1 MPYTYKKQGDKYVVY
16 KKSNGKKVGSTAGTK
31 TALNKYLAAL
41 HIHEP
46 KKESKKAI
54 KENMEYENKVGQ
66 LYVVQKPSA
75 GCDMAGMVYEVD
87 PITGIQPHG
96 VDAQT
101 VHGVYASMEEAQKVA
116 EKLYDGHMTGMKKL
130 EEKKGKVT
138 EKLTKTITML
148 EKKQKSMMEMAKAN
162 PKEAS
167 MHKGKISEIQAKIQ
181 ELMDKLEMVEK
192 SKTPIEEKEEDKKSL
207 KENIGER
214 KWKIGDKFTAKA
226 SDVVYTISKVS
237 EKTPNEVIITYTDR
251 KGKNHV
257 SPTWISHVDHFF
269 NKGAWELVEEK
280 NMQENIGERKWK
292 IGDQF
297 TPRASDV
304 VHTIDRFDEKNPGK
318 VIITYTDRKGNKYE
332 SSTEIEHLN
341 YFINKGAWELIGKKN
356 MQENT
361 EESFEDTLKNFI
373 KKKFPNE
380 NIKVESPG
388 KKSAVIVYN
397 GGEEM
402 DGKYEKTFETE
413 FNIYP
418 HAPEGSGKQ
427 TWYYTIEK
435 KLNNQF

>member
-138 EKLTKTITML
+138 DKLTKTITML

-167 MHKGKISEIQAKIQ
+167 MHKNKISEIQAKIQ
-181 ELMDKLEMVEK
+181 ELMDKLEKVEK
-192 SKTPIEEKEEDKKSL
+192 SKTPIEEKEEEKESL
-207 KENIGER
+207 KENEG
-214 KWKIGDKFTAKA
+214 GD
-226 SDVVYTISKVS
+226 
-237 EKTPNEVIITYTDR
+237 
-251 KGKNHV
+251 
-257 SPTWISHVDHFF
+257 
-269 NKGAWELVEEK
+269 
-280 NMQENIGERKWK
+280 
-292 IGDQF
+292 
-297 TPRASDV
+297 
-304 VHTIDRFDEKNPGK
+304 
-318 VIITYTDRKGNKYE
+318 
-332 SSTEIEHLN
+332 IE
-341 YFINKGAWELIGKKN
+341 
-356 MQENT
+356 
-361 EESFEDTLKNFI
+361 TLKNLLNTHDWFYTFSDDPRVYSKGTQEITTI
-373 KKKFPNE
+373 KNLAKQLGDEGIKMYVMKFKEKFPNAD
-380 NIKVESPG
+380 VEMLTKMMKG
-388 KKSAVIVYN
+388 
-397 GGEEM
+397 
-402 DGKYEKTFETE
+402 
-413 FNIYP
+413 
-418 HAPEGSGKQ
+418 Q
-427 TWYYTIEK
+427 
-435 KLNNQF
+435 

>member
-31 TALNKYLAAL
+31 TALKKYLAAL

-46 KKESKKAI
+46 KKESKKTI

-138 EKLTKTITML
+138 DKLTKTISNL

-167 MHKGKISEIQAKIQ
+167 MHKSKISEIQAKIQ

-207 KENIGER
+207 KENVGER

-280 NMQENIGERKWK
+280 NMQEN
-292 IGDQF
+292 
-297 TPRASDV
+297 
-304 VHTIDRFDEKNPGK
+304 
-318 VIITYTDRKGNKYE
+318 
-332 SSTEIEHLN
+332 
-341 YFINKGAWELIGKKN
+341 
-356 MQENT
+356 T
-361 EESFEDTLKNFI
+361 EESFENTLKNFI

-402 DGKYEKTFETE
+402 DGKHEKTFETE

-427 TWYYTIEK
+427 TWYYTIESK
-435 KLNNQF
+435 

>member
-167 MHKGKISEIQAKIQ
+167 MHRGKISEIQAKIQ
-181 ELMDKLEMVEK
+181 ELMEKLEMVEK
-192 SKTPIEEKEEDKKSL
+192 SKKPIEEKEEDKKSL

-214 KWKIGDKFTAKA
+214 KWKIVLKFVETNEDFKKIKKDVRV
-226 SDVVYTISKVS
+226 SDRIKEGFIEVRYGYWNRLPQPYEQILFDNFEYDVEDRWDDEKGTIEYYKV
-237 EKTPNEVIITYTDR
+237 T
-251 KGKNHV
+251 
-257 SPTWISHVDHFF
+257 
-269 NKGAWELVEEK
+269 EEK
-280 NMQENIGERKWK
+280 PFVTR
-292 IGDQF
+292 
-297 TPRASDV
+297 
-304 VHTIDRFDEKNPGK
+304 
-318 VIITYTDRKGNKYE
+318 
-332 SSTEIEHLN
+332 
-341 YFINKGAWELIGKKN
+341 
-356 MQENT
+356 
-361 EESFEDTLKNFI
+361 LKNFI
-373 KKKFPNE
+373 KRKFPNE
-380 NIKVESPG
+380 NIEVQSPG
-388 KKSAVIVYN
+388 EKSAVIVYN

-402 DGKYEKTFETE
+402 DGEHEKTFETE
-413 FNIYP
+413 FNIYS

-427 TWYYTIEK
+427 TWYYTIESK
-435 KLNNQF
+435 